1 MMAPNLTLVLRAEF
15 APDPQNPDPSRAPVV
30 SRDQPRPTETGTTQD
45 GGTAPAG
52 KEAAA
57 PGDMCLQN
65 MPLLIG
71 FVAIFYFLIIRP
83 SQKQEKT
90 RRAMLGAVQKGD
102 RVVTSS
108 GLHGTVTL
116 LTDDKATLRVDKDIK
131 LTFDRSAIGRVLDAE
146 KSGESGS

>member
-1 MMAPNLTLVLRAEF
+1 MMAPNPTLVLRAEF
-15 APDPQNPDPSRAPVV
+15 ASHPQNPDPSKAPVV
-30 SRDQPRPTETGTTQD
+30 SRDRSQPTDTAATQD
-45 GGTAPAG
+45 PGGAPPKG
-52 KEAAA
+52 QTAA

-83 SQKQEKT
+83 SQKQEKA
-90 RRAMLGAVQKGD
+90 RRAMLSAVQKGD

-108 GLHGTVTL
+108 GLHGTVTQ

-131 LTFDRSAIGRVLDAE
+131 LTFDRSAIGRVLDDQKSAE
-146 KSGESGS
+146 GGT